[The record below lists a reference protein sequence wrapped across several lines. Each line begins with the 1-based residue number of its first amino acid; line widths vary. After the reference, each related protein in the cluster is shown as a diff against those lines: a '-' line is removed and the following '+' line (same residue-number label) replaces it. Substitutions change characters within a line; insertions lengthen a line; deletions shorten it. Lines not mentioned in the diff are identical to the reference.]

1 MNLTFEPATGFNLIL
16 GENGSGKSNLL
27 DAIYHLSLGKTFKP
41 YALTQNINYKTA
53 ADFALINS
61 AISNDEQLK
70 ELKIIF
76 ALQNE
81 SERRRL
87 EVDAKPTTKAKF
99 TQHLLVI
106 LFAPHNINLIIGTPD
121 IRRAELD
128 DFASL
133 CDYKYAVYIQE
144 YLQVVKNRNRLLKNI
159 AAGEAQVKQL
169 DYWNERLIG
178 LGSYVIT
185 KRLLILE
192 ELIPEVIRLANT
204 YFGDEFNDVSIHY
217 LSRFTQ
223 AEYKKGLS
231 FATLQTTIANYFEQ
245 LLITGIDKEINS
257 KQTLYG
263 PHKDDFEFMLEGK
276 DMKLFAS
283 RGQQRI
289 VSFLFKLAS
298 WTYLAKLK
306 NTKPIILLDDVMSEL
321 DSKNRV
327 LLEEIIQSLK
337 TQTFIT
343 TTHATDYSEK
353 FSKQFRVLKLS

>member
-1 MNLTFEPATGFNLIL
+1 MNLTFEPASGFNLIL

-41 YALTQNINYKTA
+41 YALNQNINYKTS

-61 AISNDEQLK
+61 AISDNEQIK

-76 ALQNE
+76 AIQNE

-133 CDYKYAVYIQE
+133 CDYKYAAYIQE
-144 YLQVVKNRNRLLKNI
+144 YIQVVKNRNRLLKSI
-159 AAGEAQVKQL
+159 AAGEAQTNQL
-169 DYWNERLIG
+169 SYWNDKLIS

-185 KRLLILE
+185 KRLQILE
-192 ELIPEVIRLANT
+192 QLVPEVVRLANT
-204 YFGDEFNDVSIHY
+204 YFGAEFNDITIHY
-217 LSRFTQ
+217 LSKFTGAQ
-223 AEYKKGLS
+223 YRKGIS
-231 FATLQTTIANYFEQ
+231 FETLQATIANYYEQ
-245 LLITGIDKEINS
+245 LLISGIDKEIYS

-263 PHKDDFEFMLEGK
+263 PHKDDFEILLEGK

-298 WTYLAKLK
+298 WSYLAELK
-306 NTKPIILLDDVMSEL
+306 QSKPIILLDDVMSEL
-321 DSKNRV
+321 DSKNRI
-327 LLEEIIQSLK
+327 LLEEIIHGLM

-343 TTHATDYSEK
+343 TTHASDYTEK
-353 FSKQFRVLKLS
+353 FSKKFKVLKLS